1 MATATGMPWSASP
14 GLCVGEIP
22 ASSTLGGSTP
32 TSNLQRG
39 QNWICSASGCTSTRR
54 GGGLLGHGRVLRL
67 LGAWCP
73 FSLINISNLIVWIDS
88 DFTSMK
94 EGWTAAI
101 GATSREEFFATA
113 READPRSYVCMYE
126 KLEYYADKH
135 YTPPVLPF
143 TPEHTEFVRVPEE
156 MRNWVANELPKVRN
170 HNIDIVC
177 QLLIVWLLD
186 FAP

>member
-1 MATATGMPWSASP
+1 MATTIGMPLSALP
-14 GLCVGEIP
+14 GLCMGEIP
-22 ASSTLGGSTP
+22 AYSTLGESTP
-32 TSNLQRG
+32 ISNLLRG
-39 QNWICSASGCTSTRR
+39 QNWIYSVSGCTSTRR
-54 GGGLLGHGRVLRL
+54 GGGLSGCRRALRL
-67 LGAWCP
+67 LGAWLSI
-73 FSLINISNLIVWIDS
+73 SLIVITNLIIWIDS
-88 DFTSMK
+88 DFSSMK

-143 TPEHTEFVRVPEE
+143 MPEHTEFVWVPEE
-156 MRNWVANELPKVRN
+156 MRNCVANELPKVCN

-177 QLLIVWLLD
+177 QLLM
-186 FAP
+186 FR

>member
-1 MATATGMPWSASP
+1 
-14 GLCVGEIP
+14 V
-22 ASSTLGGSTP
+22 
-32 TSNLQRG
+32 RG
-39 QNWICSASGCTSTRR
+39 Y
-54 GGGLLGHGRVLRL
+54 LV
-67 LGAWCP
+67 P
-73 FSLINISNLIVWIDS
+73 LIIISNLFFSIDS

-101 GATSREEFFATA
+101 GTTSREEFFATA

-135 YTPPVLPF
+135 YTPPVAPF
-143 TPEHTEFVRVPEE
+143 TPEHTEFVCVPQE
-156 MRNWVANELPKVRN
+156 MRNWVVEELPKVCN

-177 QLLIVWLLD
+177 QLLMFRLFFHLD